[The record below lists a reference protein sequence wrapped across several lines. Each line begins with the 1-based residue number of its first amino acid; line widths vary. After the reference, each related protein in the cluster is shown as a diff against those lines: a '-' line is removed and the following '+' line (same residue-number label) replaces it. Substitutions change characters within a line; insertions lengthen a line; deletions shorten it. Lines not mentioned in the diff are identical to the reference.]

1 MAMPSPRPLAAQ
13 GFSGRAEAL
22 DAPRSRGHY
31 AYLDLE
37 VVKAAA
43 LLAAGILLLTA

>member
-1 MAMPSPRPLAAQ
+1 MVLA
-13 GFSGRAEAL
+13 GS

-31 AYLDLE
+31 AYVGLE

-43 LLAAGILLLTA
+43 LIVAGILLLTA